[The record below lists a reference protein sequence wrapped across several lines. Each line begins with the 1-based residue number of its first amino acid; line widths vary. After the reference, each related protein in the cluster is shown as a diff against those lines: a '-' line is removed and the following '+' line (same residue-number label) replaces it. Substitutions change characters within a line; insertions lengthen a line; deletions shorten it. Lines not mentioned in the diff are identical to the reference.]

1 MTRVQGS
8 LSGKHGAMVPQANN
22 RGMRHSTYGGAS
34 SSSGKHG
41 AAAQSDEALELSRGC
56 QLAAGQR

>member
-8 LSGKHGAMVPQANN
+8 LSGKHGAVVPQANN
-22 RGMRHSTYGGAS
+22 RGMRRSTYGAAS

-41 AAAQSDEALELSRGC
+41 AAAQSDEAHELSRGC
-56 QLAAGQR
+56 RLVAGQ